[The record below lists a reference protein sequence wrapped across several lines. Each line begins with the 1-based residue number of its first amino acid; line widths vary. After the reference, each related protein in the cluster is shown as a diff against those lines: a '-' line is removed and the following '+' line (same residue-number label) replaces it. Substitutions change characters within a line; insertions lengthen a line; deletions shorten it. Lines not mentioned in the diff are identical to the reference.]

1 MADPHSSNDA
11 ADHDAEAY
19 QRGTMAI
26 NEQTAT
32 WSLVQKL
39 FSWGS
44 LAIAAVLLALVM
56 AFRPGGS
63 IFVGFV
69 CGLIVFIA
77 GFFFLKSGS
86 KKAH

>member
-1 MADPHSSNDA
+1 MADLNHATDA
-11 ADHDAEAY
+11 ANQDAEAY
-19 QRGTMAI
+19 QHGTMAI
-26 NEQTAT
+26 NEQAAT

-56 AFRPGGS
+56 AFRPGGN
-63 IFVGFV
+63 ILVGLV
-69 CGLIVFIA
+69 CGVIVFIA
-77 GFFFLKSGS
+77 GYVFLKSGS

>member
-1 MADPHSSNDA
+1 MADLNHATDA
-11 ADHDAEAY
+11 ADQDAEAY
-19 QRGTMAI
+19 QRGTMEI
-26 NEQTAT
+26 NEQAAT

-44 LAIAAVLLALVM
+44 LAIAALLLALVM

-63 IFVGFV
+63 IFVGLV
-69 CGLIVFIA
+69 CGVIVFIA
-77 GFFFLKSGS
+77 GFVFLKSGS